1 MYSPRR
7 RRKRIS
13 LLEQIPV
20 HPSVLPE
27 VPDYMFCRAKRF
39 YMEPPRFCCSAGEIH
54 LTETQMP
61 EKLVQLC
68 RANTPEARE
77 FRLCIRSYNNMF
89 AFTSL
94 GVHYDKI
101 LAEEIMV
108 YIHSEYKARFTTLS
122 NTIQANSVSCFI
134 VFCIDY

>member
-27 VPDYMFCRAKRF
+27 VPDCIFCRAKRF

-77 FRLCIRSYNNMF
+77 FRLCIRSYNNTF

-94 GVHYDKI
+94 GVHYDKNLSRRNNGI
-101 LAEEIMV
+101 YTFRVQGQI
-108 YIHSEYKARFTTLS
+108 YHFIKYHSSELS
-122 NTIQANSVSCFI
+122 FLFHCVLH
-134 VFCIDY
+134 